1 MNLTEKEI
9 QMLQEQFILVYKI
22 IRQDNTYKSFYYT
35 DMDIK
40 NPKST
45 SNLIN
50 ELNELENPEE
60 LLKNAIVELEEIK
73 EGKYLVDKNFHE
85 IIEKYDL
92 MDLKEKYFIN
102 EPQDLDDL
110 DIKILLKSL

>member
-1 MNLTEKEI
+1 MNLTEKEL
-9 QMLQEQFILVYKI
+9 QMLQEQFILVYKV
-22 IRQDNTYKSFYYT
+22 IRQDNTYKSFYYK
-35 DMDIK
+35 DMDVK
-40 NPKST
+40 SPKST

-50 ELNELENPEE
+50 ELNELENAEK

-73 EGKYLVDKNFHE
+73 KQKDLNDENFHE

-92 MDLKEKYFIN
+92 RDLKEKYFIK
-102 EPQDLDDL
+102 EPKDLDEL